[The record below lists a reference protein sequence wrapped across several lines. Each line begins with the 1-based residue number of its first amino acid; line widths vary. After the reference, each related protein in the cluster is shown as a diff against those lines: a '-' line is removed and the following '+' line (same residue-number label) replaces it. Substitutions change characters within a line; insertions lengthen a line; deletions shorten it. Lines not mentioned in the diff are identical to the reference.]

1 LQQLRRDEEALACY
15 HEAWKLDPD
24 HGAARRSAAYCRL
37 LMGDFAQG
45 WMQHESRWEAS
56 DVVFRRR
63 HADRPLWLGV
73 EPVAG
78 KTVLLHAE
86 QGFGDTLQ
94 FCRYAS
100 LVAARGATVVL
111 EVPAALKTVLASLH
125 GVSRVVSESDTQ
137 LPFDF
142 QCPLMSLPLAF
153 GTDLNTVPA
162 ETPYLRADADRVQ
175 TWKARLDEAG
185 GRGRLRIGLA
195 WSGNPHH
202 KNDENRS
209 MSLATLAPLYGLDAT
224 FVSLQP
230 DVRQDDAGVLA
241 QSGILDFRGELR
253 DFADTAA
260 LMQALDLVISVD
272 TSVAHLA
279 GALGR
284 PLWILL
290 PRVPDWRWLLDRE
303 DSPWYPGARLFR
315 QDRPGD
321 WPVVIEHVAQ
331 ALIQ

>member
-1 LQQLRRDEEALACY
+1 
-15 HEAWKLDPD
+15 
-24 HGAARRSAAYCRL
+24 
-37 LMGDFAQG
+37 
-45 WMQHESRWEAS
+45 
-56 DVVFRRR
+56 VFRRR
-63 HADRPLWLGV
+63 HADRPLWIGA

-111 EVPAALKTVLASLH
+111 EVPGGLKTVLTSLS
-125 GVSRVVSESDTQ
+125 GITQ
-137 LPFDF
+137 IVTEGDSQPPFDL

-153 GTDLNTVPA
+153 GTDLKTIPA
-162 ETPYLRADADRVQ
+162 VTPYLHADAGRRRAWQ
-175 TWKARLDEAG
+175 ARLDG
-185 GRGRLRIGLA
+185 VGLPGRLRVGLA
-195 WSGNPHH
+195 WSGNPKH

-209 MSLATLAPLYGLDAT
+209 ISLATLAPLYGLDAT

-230 DVRQDDAGVLA
+230 EVRERDSATLA
-241 QSGILDFRGELR
+241 QSGILDFRHDLV
-253 DFADTAA
+253 DFAETAA
-260 LMQALDLVISVD
+260 LIDTLDLVISVD
-272 TSVAHLA
+272 TSAVHLA

-290 PRVPDWRWLLDRE
+290 PRVPDWRWMLERE
-303 DSPWYPGARLFR
+303 DSPWYPDARLFR

-321 WPVVIEHVAQ
+321 WPAVIERITHAFRRYAEEKCPEGQ
-331 ALIQ
+331 S